1 MALTLSRRRPE
12 DPVVQLLLA
21 EASAMIG
28 VGLPEAD
35 AKRRALFVRAV
46 ACAKL
51 AARNAGELAE
61 HIGVRAAAV
70 ASQTGAREL
79 ARTLLAKHE
88 LQFGPNAASLDLASA
103 MAMAEGD
110 LIAAEKLAS
119 AALSLDP
126 AHKYACIRKSAA
138 QLERGLADAAAGT
151 LRAGLRELPEDPL
164 LLEMLPPVLNYAQ
177 HETEA
182 AKRAAAEAYA
192 RTLAPGRGGSCSR
205 REKIVGKRL
214 RIGLLSGDW
223 RQHSVA
229 AFTLPLLQHGAQH
242 ADFEVFSTVPVA
254 LADRMTQR
262 LKDAHEANAWHDLT
276 AAGNPATLIA
286 DRKLDVLVE
295 LGGLTST
302 HHARLLCG
310 ASAALA
316 NWVVTWLGYPATTGM
331 ALDGR
336 IVDAITDPP
345 ADVVDAAYSEHLVR
359 MGPGEHFVCF
369 DAAPLPDASAC
380 RRTWDSANVS
390 VRFASFNT
398 LSKLS
403 PRCIALYAKVLGAIP
418 HSTLMLKAAVLGHAS
433 VQADVVARFAAAGI
447 APERLEL
454 FGPDASVQLHLKRY
468 ASVDVALD
476 SQPYSGTTT
485 TCEALCMGVPLV
497 TLAEPGAAHVSRV
510 SASLLHAAGRVD
522 LVAGDELEYVQIAA
536 RCAMQAQQ
544 EQASSDAL
552 SRAGRAQ
559 AVRQSVLCDGV
570 RFAAA
575 FVRTLERVASGNQH

>member
-1 MALTLSRRRPE
+1 MALTLSRRRPD

-21 EASAMIG
+21 EASAMLG
-28 VGLPEAD
+28 VALPEAD
-35 AKRRALFVRAV
+35 AKREAFFVRAV
-46 ACAKL
+46 VCAKL
-51 AARNAGELAE
+51 AAQNAGDLAE

-70 ASQTGAREL
+70 ASQTGARVL
-79 ARTLLAKHE
+79 ARTLLAEHE
-88 LQFGPNAASLDLASA
+88 LHFGATAASLDLASA

-110 LIAAEKLAS
+110 LIAGEKLAS

-151 LRAGLRELPEDPL
+151 LRAGLRELLEDPL

-177 HETEA
+177 QERETD
-182 AKRAAAEAYA
+182 KRAAAEAYA
-192 RTLAPGRGGSCSR
+192 RTLSPGRGNACSR

-229 AFTLPLLQHGAQH
+229 AFALPLLQHGAQH

-254 LADRMTQR
+254 MADRMTER
-262 LKDAHEANAWHDLT
+262 LKDAHDAVAWHDL
-276 AAGNPATLIA
+276 AAVGNSANLIA
-286 DRKLDVLVE
+286 ERKLDVLVE

-310 ASAALA
+310 ARVPLA

-345 ADVVDAAYSEHLVR
+345 ADVVDAAYSEPLLH

-369 DAAPLPDASAC
+369 DAAALPEASAC
-380 RRTWDSANVS
+380 LRTQDSGSVS

-403 PRCIALYAKVLGAIP
+403 PRCIALYAKVLGAVP
-418 HSTLMLKAAVLGHAS
+418 HSTLMLKAAVLGHPS
-433 VQADVVARFAAAGI
+433 VQADVAARFAAAGV

-454 FGPDASVQLHLKRY
+454 SGPDASVQLHLARY

-476 SQPYSGTTT
+476 SLPYSGTTT
-485 TCEALCMGVPLV
+485 TCEALCMGVPVV
-497 TLAEPGAAHVSRV
+497 TLAEPSAAHGSRV
-510 SASLLHAAGRVD
+510 SASLLHAAGRAD
-522 LVAGDELEYVQIAA
+522 LVAVDELEYVQMAA
-536 RCAMQAQQ
+536 RCAAQSQQ
-544 EQASSDAL
+544 EQASGDAL
-552 SRAGRAQ
+552 ARVSRAQ
-559 AVRQSVLCDGV
+559 AVRQSVLCDGA

-575 FVRTLERVASGNQH
+575 FVRTLERVAAGNQH